1 MNIENKIITTIENA
15 KQNVVKITT
24 SKKKGFLKKKT
35 TTNKLCGSG
44 FFLKNNYIITNAH
57 VVENMDNLKIE
68 LINGKKY
75 TSTIIGKNIDYDIC
89 ILKIKPFKTVKLL
102 KFNSKDLKI
111 GNIIILQQKSK
122 IDFLSHFKK
131 KVKINS

>member
-1 MNIENKIITTIENA
+1 MWY
-15 KQNVVKITT
+15 
-24 SKKKGFLKKKT
+24 
-35 TTNKLCGSG
+35 G

-75 TSTIIGKNIDYDIC
+75 TSTIIGKNIDQDIC

-111 GNIIILQQKSK
+111 GNIVILQQKSK

>member
-1 MNIENKIITTIENA
+1 MTKNQKSILANT
-15 KQNVVKITT
+15 
-24 SKKKGFLKKKT
+24 LKKKT

-111 GNIIILQQKSK
+111 GNIVILQQKSK

>member
-1 MNIENKIITTIENA
+1 M
-15 KQNVVKITT
+15 V
-24 SKKKGFLKKKT
+24 
-35 TTNKLCGSG
+35 CGSG

-68 LINGKKY
+68 LIHGKKY

-111 GNIIILQQKSK
+111 GNIVILQQKSK

-131 KVKINS
+131 KK

>member
-24 SKKKGFLKKKT
+24 SKKKGFLKKKKT

-111 GNIIILQQKSK
+111 GNIVILQQKSK

-131 KVKINS
+131 KSKNK

>member
-1 MNIENKIITTIENA
+1 MNIENKIITTIENT
-15 KQNVVKITT
+15 KQDVVKITT

-75 TSTIIGKNIDYDIC
+75 TSTIIGKNID
-89 ILKIKPFKTVKLL
+89 
-102 KFNSKDLKI
+102 
-111 GNIIILQQKSK
+111 
-122 IDFLSHFKK
+122 
-131 KVKINS
+131 

>member
-1 MNIENKIITTIENA
+1 MIW
-15 KQNVVKITT
+15 
-24 SKKKGFLKKKT
+24 L
-35 TTNKLCGSG
+35 
-44 FFLKNNYIITNAH
+44 FLKNKYIIINAH
-57 VVENMDNLKIE
+57 VVENTDNLKIE
-68 LINGKKY
+68 LINGQKY
-75 TSTIIGKNIDYDIC
+75 IPTIIGKNIDYDIC

-111 GNIIILQQKSK
+111 GNIVILQQKSK

>member
-1 MNIENKIITTIENA
+1 MIW
-15 KQNVVKITT
+15 
-24 SKKKGFLKKKT
+24 L
-35 TTNKLCGSG
+35 
-44 FFLKNNYIITNAH
+44 FLKNKYIIINAH
-57 VVENMDNLKIE
+57 VVENTDNLKIE
-68 LINGKKY
+68 LINGQKY
-75 TSTIIGKNIDYDIC
+75 IPTIIGKNIDYDIC

-131 KVKINS
+131 VKINS